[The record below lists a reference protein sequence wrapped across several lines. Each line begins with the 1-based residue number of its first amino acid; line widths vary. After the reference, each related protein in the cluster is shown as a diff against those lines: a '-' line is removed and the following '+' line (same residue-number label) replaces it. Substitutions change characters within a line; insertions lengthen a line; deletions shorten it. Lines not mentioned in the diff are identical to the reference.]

1 MTQDKAPVKFCLIK
15 IILEKTNQQIMRVII
30 SILLAVFFTVSAYAQ
45 GLYDSYN
52 ITTIEIYF
60 SENNWN
66 QLMIDNYYDGEY
78 LTADSVVINGS
89 KKDSVGVKYKGNST
103 FSENNDKNPLNIS
116 IDYVY
121 EDQDY
126 QGYRTLKLS
135 SGQKDPSF
143 LREVLSYEIA
153 RKYMQAPLSNYVK
166 VSINGSYHGIYS
178 SSESINSDYQKD
190 YLYSNKN
197 NTRIKCNPQNVN
209 NGGSSLEYLGPD
221 SSSYYDY
228 YELKSDAS
236 WQDLIDLTYNI
247 QNTPNS
253 IESSLN
259 VDRAIWMSAFNNV
272 LVNLDSYSGPFRQ
285 NYYIIKDDS
294 ARMNTVIWDLNECL
308 GGFTMV
314 NQGPGMGGPTE
325 LAQLDPVLR
334 EGDDDW
340 PLLNMIF
347 SNPTYRRMYIAH
359 MRTILNENFA
369 NGWYSERG
377 LELQNLIKS
386 EVQNDPTTPYNY
398 DDFIA
403 NLNEDVN
410 VGGGGPGG
418 GNVNGIISLM
428 DARSEFLSSHAE
440 FTAAPPTVGTI
451 STTPS
456 TVSTYST
463 ANIIV
468 DVENASSVII
478 GYRFRPQDRFVKLQM
493 FDDGNHN
500 DGSANDGTYGASVD
514 VLALDMQY
522 YIYAENDDAGI
533 FSPERAEHEY
543 HNLPI
548 VGSLVINEF
557 MASNVSAVEDTS
569 SGTVQYD
576 DWVELYNGGALAIN
590 LGGYHLSDN
599 ENILDKWTFPDVT
612 INPDGYLAIWL
623 DKDQG
628 ATSGL
633 HTSFQLSADGEE
645 LFLSTAN
652 NYIID
657 ALFYSSLPSD
667 LGYARVPNGKG
678 PFIIQNHTFNA
689 NNGEGTSIIENP
701 QSQLYVYPNPAN
713 NNLTIQIPFAQNIK
727 AYDLLGKEFLNLSNI
742 RTSVNVN
749 ISSWPKG
756 IYILTVDNESRK
768 IIVQ

>member
-1 MTQDKAPVKFCLIK
+1 MKVAITTLFCFFIG
-15 IILEKTNQQIMRVII
+15 V
-30 SILLAVFFTVSAYAQ
+30 SIHAQ
-45 GLYDSYN
+45 GLYDTDV
-52 ITTIEIYF
+52 ITTVEIYF
-60 SENNWN
+60 SDDNWN
-66 QLMIDNYYDGEY
+66 QQMINNYQDEEF
-78 LTADSVVINGS
+78 LLADSVVINGTM
-89 KKDSVGVKYKGNST
+89 KDSVGVKYKGNST

-116 IDYVY
+116 IDYIQ
-121 EDQDY
+121 ENQDY
-126 QGYRTLKLS
+126 QGYQTLKLS

-153 RKYMQAPLSNYVK
+153 RKYMQAPLSNYAK
-166 VSINGSYHGIYS
+166 VSINGTFHGMYS
-178 SSESINSDYQKD
+178 SSEAINSDFQKN
-190 YLYSNKN
+190 YLYSDRD

-209 NGGSSLEYLGPD
+209 NGGSSLEYLGTD

-228 YELKSDAS
+228 YEVKSEAG
-236 WQDLIDLTYNI
+236 WQDLVDLTYSIN
-247 QNTPNS
+247 NAPNA
-253 IESSLN
+253 IENSFDI
-259 VDRAIWMSAFNNV
+259 DRAIWMSAFNNV

-285 NYYIIKDDS
+285 NYYIIKDDND
-294 ARMNTVIWDLNECL
+294 RMNTIVWDFNECL
-308 GGFTMV
+308 GGFSMV
-314 NQGPGMGGPTE
+314 NQGQGGGGTD
-325 LAQLDPVLR
+325 LTQLDPVLR

-340 PLLNMIF
+340 PLLNLIF

-369 NGWYSERG
+369 NDWYSERG

-386 EVQNDPTTPYNY
+386 DVQTDPTTPYNY

-403 NLNEDVN
+403 NLDEDVN

-440 FTAAPPTVGTI
+440 FTAAPPTIGTI

-468 DVENASSVII
+468 DVENASSVIV
-478 GYRFRPQDRFVKLQM
+478 GYRFRPQDKFVKSEL

-500 DGSANDGTYGASVD
+500 DGAANDGTYGVSIEVD
-514 VLALDMQY
+514 ALDMQY

-557 MASNVSAVEDTS
+557 MASNVSAVQDTS
-569 SGTVQYD
+569 SGFVQYD
-576 DWVELYNGGALAIN
+576 DWVELYNGSDIAIN

-599 ENILDKWTFPDVT
+599 ENVLDKWTFPDIT
-612 INPDGYLAIWL
+612 INPDGYLAVWL
-623 DKDQG
+623 DKDEG

-657 ALFYSSLPSD
+657 ALFYNSLPSD

-689 NNGEGTSIIENP
+689 NNGQGTSIIDNP
-701 QSQLYVYPNPAN
+701 QSQLHIYPNPAID
-713 NNLTIQIPFAQNIK
+713 NLTIQIPFAQNIK
-727 AYDLLGKEFLNLSNI
+727 VYDLLGKEFLNLSNI

-756 IYILTVDNESRK
+756 IYMLTVDNESRK

>member
-1 MTQDKAPVKFCLIK
+1 MKVAITTLFCFFIG
-15 IILEKTNQQIMRVII
+15 V
-30 SILLAVFFTVSAYAQ
+30 SIHAQ
-45 GLYDSYN
+45 GLYDTDV
-52 ITTIEIYF
+52 ITTVEIYF
-60 SENNWN
+60 SDDNWN
-66 QLMIDNYYDGEY
+66 QQMINNYQDEEF
-78 LTADSVVINGS
+78 LLADSVVINGTM
-89 KKDSVGVKYKGNST
+89 KDSVGVKYKGNST

-116 IDYVY
+116 IDYIQ
-121 EDQDY
+121 ENQDY
-126 QGYRTLKLS
+126 QGYQTLKLS

-153 RKYMQAPLSNYVK
+153 RKYMQAPLSNYAK
-166 VSINGSYHGIYS
+166 VSINGTFHGMYS
-178 SSESINSDYQKD
+178 SSEAINSDFQKN
-190 YLYSNKN
+190 YLYSDRD

-209 NGGSSLEYLGPD
+209 NGGSSLEYLGTD

-228 YELKSDAS
+228 YELKSEAG
-236 WQDLIDLTYNI
+236 WQDLVDLTYSIN
-247 QNTPNS
+247 NAPNA
-253 IESSLN
+253 IENSFDI
-259 VDRAIWMSAFNNV
+259 DRAIWMSAFNNV

-285 NYYIIKDDS
+285 NYYIIKDDND
-294 ARMNTVIWDLNECL
+294 RMNTIVWDFNECL
-308 GGFTMV
+308 GGFSMV
-314 NQGPGMGGPTE
+314 NQGQGGGGTD
-325 LAQLDPVLR
+325 LTQLDPVLR

-340 PLLNMIF
+340 PLLNLIF

-369 NGWYSERG
+369 NDWYSERG

-386 EVQNDPTTPYNY
+386 DVQTDPTTPYNY

-403 NLNEDVN
+403 NLDEDVN

-440 FTAAPPTVGTI
+440 FTAAPPTIGTI

-468 DVENASSVII
+468 DVENASSVIV
-478 GYRFRPQDRFVKLQM
+478 GYRFRPQDKFVKSEL

-500 DGSANDGTYGASVD
+500 DGAANDGTYGVSIEVD
-514 VLALDMQY
+514 ALDMQY

-548 VGSLVINEF
+548 VGNLVINEF
-557 MASNVSAVEDTS
+557 MASNVSAVQDTS
-569 SGTVQYD
+569 SGFVQYD
-576 DWVELYNGGALAIN
+576 DWVELYNGSDIAIN

-599 ENILDKWTFPDVT
+599 ENVLDKWTFPDIT
-612 INPDGYLAIWL
+612 INPDGYLAVWL
-623 DKDQG
+623 DKDEG

-657 ALFYSSLPSD
+657 ALFYNSLPSD

-689 NNGEGTSIIENP
+689 NNGQGTSIIDNP
-701 QSQLYVYPNPAN
+701 QSQLHIYPNPAID
-713 NNLTIQIPFAQNIK
+713 NLTIQIPFAQNIK
-727 AYDLLGKEFLNLSNI
+727 VYDLLGKEFLNLSNI

-756 IYILTVDNESRK
+756 IYMLTVDNESRK

>member
-1 MTQDKAPVKFCLIK
+1 
-15 IILEKTNQQIMRVII
+15 
-30 SILLAVFFTVSAYAQ
+30 
-45 GLYDSYN
+45 
-52 ITTIEIYF
+52 
-60 SENNWN
+60 
-66 QLMIDNYYDGEY
+66 
-78 LTADSVVINGS
+78 
-89 KKDSVGVKYKGNST
+89 
-103 FSENNDKNPLNIS
+103 
-116 IDYVY
+116 
-121 EDQDY
+121 
-126 QGYRTLKLS
+126 
-135 SGQKDPSF
+135 
-143 LREVLSYEIA
+143 
-153 RKYMQAPLSNYVK
+153 
-166 VSINGSYHGIYS
+166 
-178 SSESINSDYQKD
+178 
-190 YLYSNKN
+190 
-197 NTRIKCNPQNVN
+197 
-209 NGGSSLEYLGPD
+209 
-221 SSSYYDY
+221 
-228 YELKSDAS
+228 
-236 WQDLIDLTYNI
+236 
-247 QNTPNS
+247 
-253 IESSLN
+253 
-259 VDRAIWMSAFNNV
+259 
-272 LVNLDSYSGPFRQ
+272 
-285 NYYIIKDDS
+285 
-294 ARMNTVIWDLNECL
+294 
-308 GGFTMV
+308 MV
-314 NQGPGMGGPTE
+314 NQGQGGGGTD
-325 LAQLDPVLR
+325 LTQLDPVLR

-340 PLLNMIF
+340 PLLNLIF

-369 NGWYSERG
+369 NDWYSERG

-386 EVQNDPTTPYNY
+386 DVQADPTTPYNY
-398 DDFIA
+398 DDFIT
-403 NLNEDVN
+403 NLDEDVN

-440 FTAAPPTVGTI
+440 FTAAPPTIGTI

-468 DVENASSVII
+468 DVENASSVIV
-478 GYRFRPQDRFVKLQM
+478 GYRFRPQDKFVKSEL

-500 DGSANDGTYGASVD
+500 DGAANDGTYGVSIEVD
-514 VLALDMQY
+514 ALDMQY

-548 VGSLVINEF
+548 VGNLVINEF
-557 MASNVSAVEDTS
+557 MASNVSAVQDTS
-569 SGTVQYD
+569 SGFVQYD
-576 DWVELYNGGALAIN
+576 DWVELYNGSDIAIN

-599 ENILDKWTFPDVT
+599 ENVLDKWTFPDIT
-612 INPDGYLAIWL
+612 INPDEYLAVWL
-623 DKDQG
+623 DKDEG

-657 ALFYSSLPSD
+657 ALFYNSLPSD

-689 NNGEGTSIIENP
+689 NNGQGTSIIDNP
-701 QSQLYVYPNPAN
+701 QSQLHIYPNPAID
-713 NNLTIQIPFAQNIK
+713 NLTIQIPFAQNIK
-727 AYDLLGKEFLNLSNI
+727 VYDLLGKEFLNLSNI

-756 IYILTVDNESRK
+756 IYMLTVDNESRK

>member
-1 MTQDKAPVKFCLIK
+1 MKVAITTLFCFFIG
-15 IILEKTNQQIMRVII
+15 V
-30 SILLAVFFTVSAYAQ
+30 SIHAQ
-45 GLYDSYN
+45 GLYDTDV
-52 ITTIEIYF
+52 ITTVEIYF
-60 SENNWN
+60 SDDNWN
-66 QLMIDNYYDGEY
+66 QQMINNYQDEEF
-78 LTADSVVINGS
+78 LLADSVVINGTM
-89 KKDSVGVKYKGNST
+89 KDSVGVKYKGNST

-116 IDYVY
+116 IDYIQ
-121 EDQDY
+121 ENQDY
-126 QGYRTLKLS
+126 QGYQTLKLS

-153 RKYMQAPLSNYVK
+153 RKYMQAPLSNYAK
-166 VSINGSYHGIYS
+166 VSINGTFHGMYS
-178 SSESINSDYQKD
+178 SSEAINSDFQKN
-190 YLYSNKN
+190 YLYSDRD

-209 NGGSSLEYLGPD
+209 NGGSSLEYLGTD

-228 YELKSDAS
+228 YEVKSEAG
-236 WQDLIDLTYNI
+236 WQDLVDLTYSIN
-247 QNTPNS
+247 NAPNA
-253 IESSLN
+253 IENSFDI
-259 VDRAIWMSAFNNV
+259 DRAIWMSAFNNV

-285 NYYIIKDDS
+285 NYYIIKDDND
-294 ARMNTVIWDLNECL
+294 RMNTIVWDFNECL
-308 GGFTMV
+308 GGFSMV
-314 NQGPGMGGPTE
+314 NQGQGGGGTD
-325 LAQLDPVLR
+325 LTQLDPVLR

-340 PLLNMIF
+340 PLLNLIF

-369 NGWYSERG
+369 NDWYSERG

-386 EVQNDPTTPYNY
+386 DVQTDPTTPYNY

-403 NLNEDVN
+403 NLDEDVN

-440 FTAAPPTVGTI
+440 FTAAPPTIGTI

-468 DVENASSVII
+468 DVENASSVIV
-478 GYRFRPQDRFVKLQM
+478 GYRFRPQDKFVKSEL

-500 DGSANDGTYGASVD
+500 DGAGNDGTYGVSIEVD
-514 VLALDMQY
+514 ALDMQY

-548 VGSLVINEF
+548 VGNLVINEF
-557 MASNVSAVEDTS
+557 MASNVSAVQDTS
-569 SGTVQYD
+569 SGFVQYD
-576 DWVELYNGGALAIN
+576 DWVELYNGSDIAIN

-599 ENILDKWTFPDVT
+599 ENVLDKWTFPDIT
-612 INPDGYLAIWL
+612 INPDGYLAVWL
-623 DKDQG
+623 DKDEG

-657 ALFYSSLPSD
+657 ALFYNSLPSD

-689 NNGEGTSIIENP
+689 NNGQGTSIIDNP
-701 QSQLYVYPNPAN
+701 QSQLHIYPNPAID
-713 NNLTIQIPFAQNIK
+713 NLTIQIPFAQNIK
-727 AYDLLGKEFLNLSNI
+727 VYDLLGKEFLNLSNI

-756 IYILTVDNESRK
+756 IYMLTVDNESRK

>member
-1 MTQDKAPVKFCLIK
+1 MKVAITTLFCFFIG
-15 IILEKTNQQIMRVII
+15 V
-30 SILLAVFFTVSAYAQ
+30 SIHAQ
-45 GLYDSYN
+45 GLYDTDV
-52 ITTIEIYF
+52 ITTVEIYF
-60 SENNWN
+60 SDDNWN
-66 QLMIDNYYDGEY
+66 QQMINNYQDEEF
-78 LTADSVVINGS
+78 LLADSVVINGTM
-89 KKDSVGVKYKGNST
+89 KDSVGVKYKGNST

-116 IDYVY
+116 IDYIQ
-121 EDQDY
+121 ENQDY
-126 QGYRTLKLS
+126 QGYQTLKLS

-153 RKYMQAPLSNYVK
+153 RKYMQAPLSNYAK
-166 VSINGSYHGIYS
+166 VSINGTFHGMYS
-178 SSESINSDYQKD
+178 SSEAINSDFQKN
-190 YLYSNKN
+190 YLYSDRD

-209 NGGSSLEYLGPD
+209 NGGSSLEYLGTD

-228 YELKSDAS
+228 YELKSEAG
-236 WQDLIDLTYNI
+236 WQDLVDLTYSIN
-247 QNTPNS
+247 NAPNA
-253 IESSLN
+253 IENSFDI
-259 VDRAIWMSAFNNV
+259 DRAIWMSAFNNV

-285 NYYIIKDDS
+285 NYYIIKDDND
-294 ARMNTVIWDLNECL
+294 RMNTIVWDFNECL
-308 GGFTMV
+308 GGFSMV
-314 NQGPGMGGPTE
+314 NQGQGGGGTD
-325 LAQLDPVLR
+325 LTQLDPVLR

-340 PLLNMIF
+340 PLLNLIF

-369 NGWYSERG
+369 NDWYSERG

-386 EVQNDPTTPYNY
+386 DVQTDPTTPYNY

-403 NLNEDVN
+403 NLDEDVN

-440 FTAAPPTVGTI
+440 FTAAPPTIGTI

-468 DVENASSVII
+468 DVENASSVIV
-478 GYRFRPQDRFVKLQM
+478 GYRFRPQDKFVKSEL

-500 DGSANDGTYGASVD
+500 DGAANDGTYGVSIEVD
-514 VLALDMQY
+514 ALDMQY

-557 MASNVSAVEDTS
+557 MASNVSAVQDTS
-569 SGTVQYD
+569 SGFVQYD
-576 DWVELYNGGALAIN
+576 DWVELYNGSDIAIN

-599 ENILDKWTFPDVT
+599 ENVLDKWTFPDIT
-612 INPDGYLAIWL
+612 INPDGYLAVWL
-623 DKDQG
+623 DKDEG

-657 ALFYSSLPSD
+657 ALFYNSLPSD

-689 NNGEGTSIIENP
+689 NNGQGTSIIDNP
-701 QSQLYVYPNPAN
+701 QSQLHVYPNPAID
-713 NNLTIQIPFAQNIK
+713 NLTIQIPFAQNIK

-756 IYILTVDNESRK
+756 IYMLTVDNESRK

>member
-1 MTQDKAPVKFCLIK
+1 MKKLTIQTLMKF
-15 IILEKTNQQIMRVII
+15 
-30 SILLAVFFTVSAYAQ
+30 A
-45 GLYDSYN
+45 
-52 ITTIEIYF
+52 ITTIFFFFIGVSVHAQSLYDTDVISTVEIYF
-60 SENNWN
+60 PDNNWN
-66 QLMIDNYYDGEY
+66 QQMIDNYQDEEF
-78 LTADSVVINGS
+78 LLADSVVINGTM
-89 KKDSVGVKYKGNST
+89 KDSVGVKYKGNST

-116 IDYVY
+116 IDYIQ
-121 EDQDY
+121 ENQDY
-126 QGYRTLKLS
+126 QGYQTLKLS

-153 RKYMQAPLSNYVK
+153 RKYMQAPLSNYAK
-166 VSINGSYHGIYS
+166 VYINGTFHGMYS
-178 SSESINSDYQKD
+178 SSEAINSDFQKN
-190 YLYSNKN
+190 YLYSDRD
-197 NTRIKCNPQNVN
+197 NTRIKCNPENVN
-209 NGGSSLEYLGPD
+209 NGGSSLDYLGTD
-221 SSSYYDY
+221 SSSYYNF
-228 YELKSDAS
+228 YELKSEAG
-236 WQDLIDLTYNI
+236 WQDLIDLTNSI
-247 QNTPNS
+247 NNTPNS
-253 IESSLN
+253 IEN
-259 VDRAIWMSAFNNV
+259 VLDIDRAIWMSAFNNV

-285 NYYIIKDDS
+285 NYYLIKDDNG
-294 ARMNTVIWDLNECL
+294 RMNTIVWDFNECL
-308 GGFTMV
+308 GGFSMV
-314 NQGPGMGGPTE
+314 NQGAGGGGTD
-325 LAQLDPVLR
+325 LTQLDPVLR

-340 PLLNMIF
+340 PLLNLIF

-359 MRTILNENFA
+359 MRTILNENFT
-369 NGWYSERG
+369 NDWYSERG

-386 EVQNDPTTPYNY
+386 DVQTDPTTPYNY
-398 DDFIA
+398 NDFIA

-418 GNVNGIISLM
+418 GNVIGIISLM
-428 DARSEFLSSHAE
+428 EARSEFLSSHVE
-440 FTAAPPTVGTI
+440 LTAVPPTIGTI

-468 DVENASSVII
+468 NVENASSVII
-478 GYRFRPQDRFVKLQM
+478 GYRFRPQDKFVKIEM

-500 DGSANDGTYGASVD
+500 DGAANDGTYGVSIDVD
-514 VLALDMQY
+514 ALDMQY

-569 SGTVQYD
+569 SGAIQYD

-599 ENILDKWTFPDVT
+599 ENVLDKWTFPDVT
-612 INPDGYLAIWL
+612 INPDGYLAVWL
-623 DKDQG
+623 DKDEG

-657 ALFYSSLPSD
+657 ALFYNSLPSD
-667 LGYARVPNGKG
+667 MGYARVPNGKG
-678 PFIIQNHTFNA
+678 PFIVQEHTFSA

-713 NNLTIQIPFAQNIK
+713 DNLTIQIPFAQNIK

-749 ISSWPKG
+749 ISLWPKG